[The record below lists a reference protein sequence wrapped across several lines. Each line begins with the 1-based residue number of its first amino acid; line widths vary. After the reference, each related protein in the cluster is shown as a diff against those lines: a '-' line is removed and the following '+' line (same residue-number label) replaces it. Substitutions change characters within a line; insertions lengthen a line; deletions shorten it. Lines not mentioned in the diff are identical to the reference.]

1 MEISRIGVVGAGQM
15 GAGIAQVA
23 ASSGFSCIVIDNS
36 QESLN
41 KAVLSVEKSLS
52 KLFSK
57 GLIKNIQEVQERI
70 IWHTDLEKIKNC
82 DLVIEAVSEQ
92 ESVKKNVFC
101 LLDSI
106 LNKEAIIASNT
117 SSISITKLASF
128 TSRANKFIGMH
139 FMNPVPIMQLVEII
153 LGHHTDQHTLNVIS
167 NLAEKMGKIT
177 TVAKDYPGFIAN
189 RILMPMINEAFF
201 ALMEGVASAT
211 DIDTTMKLGCN
222 QPMGPLALADFIGLD
237 TCLAILEVLHKGL
250 GDDKYRPCVLLR
262 NYVQAGLLGR
272 KTQRG
277 VFNYDL

>member
-128 TSRANKFIGMH
+128 TSRAKKFIGMH
-139 FMNPVPIMQLVEII
+139 FMNPVPIMKLVEII
-153 LGHHTDQHTLNVIS
+153 L
-167 NLAEKMGKIT
+167 
-177 TVAKDYPGFIAN
+177 
-189 RILMPMINEAFF
+189 R
-201 ALMEGVASAT
+201 
-211 DIDTTMKLGCN
+211 
-222 QPMGPLALADFIGLD
+222 
-237 TCLAILEVLHKGL
+237 
-250 GDDKYRPCVLLR
+250 
-262 NYVQAGLLGR
+262 
-272 KTQRG
+272 
-277 VFNYDL
+277 